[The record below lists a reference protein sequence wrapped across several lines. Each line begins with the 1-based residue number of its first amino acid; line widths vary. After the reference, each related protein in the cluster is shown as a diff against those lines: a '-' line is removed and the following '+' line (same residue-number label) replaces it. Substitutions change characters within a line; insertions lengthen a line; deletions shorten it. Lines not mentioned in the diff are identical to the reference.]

1 MLASSLIAFCC
12 RQSGEEAGDLKHN
25 MAQLAADVH
34 SMSSFALLQTLPA
47 SASAFAGASA
57 GVRLAVMTRATS
69 GVASLQDG
77 ELEVRALAAR
87 LYFVHFSGLT
97 LAPSGACCL

>member
-1 MLASSLIAFCC
+1 MLTFSFADCFCLF
-12 RQSGEEAGDLKHN
+12 QSGDQADDLKHN

-34 SMSSFALLQTLPA
+34 SMSSFALLQTVPG
-47 SASAFAGASA
+47 SASAFAGASD

-77 ELEVRALAAR
+77 ELEVPCVWC
-87 LYFVHFSGLT
+87 YIDFEGQ
-97 LAPSGACCL
+97 